1 MSSKIVQVSI
11 PDGSTALGTSVSL
24 ADGSTIGGITRI
36 RLEASVDN
44 PLWTATLQIIPNFI
58 DQVPLSVELTSV
70 GIGIID
76 NLTDEQFDVIVKRRA
91 ERKY

>member
-1 MSSKIVQVSI
+1 MSSKIAQISI
-11 PDGSTALGTSVSL
+11 PDGPAALGTKVTL
-24 ADGSTIGGITRI
+24 ADGSKIGGITSI
-36 RLEASVDN
+36 KLEGSVDN
-44 PLWTATLQIIPNFI
+44 PRWTATLEIHPNFI
-58 DQVPLSVELTSV
+58 EQLPFSVELTSV

>member
-1 MSSKIVQVSI
+1 MSSKIAQISI
-11 PDGSTALGTSVSL
+11 PDGPSALGTNVSL
-24 ADGSTIGGITRI
+24 ADGSTIGGITLI

-44 PLWTATLQIIPNFI
+44 PQWTATLQIIPDFI
-58 DQVPLSVELTSV
+58 DQVPLNVELTSV

-76 NLTDEQFDVIVKRRA
+76 NLTDEQFDAIVKRRA